1 MSRATAPADYRAVV
15 EAAVEAY
22 GRDSGFLISV
32 LQDVQE
38 DFGYLPAPA
47 LRSVAEILGV
57 PLTQVYSA
65 TTFYKSLRLTPRGKH
80 LITLCLGTVC
90 YLKGAGEIARAIQD
104 TLNVAPDGTTDDM
117 LFTFKPVNC
126 LGACALAPVMIVDS
140 QYFTKVRPGDVEG
153 ILARHAEEG
162 HESRYGD

>member
-1 MSRATAPADYRAVV
+1 MSRATAPADYRAIV
-15 EAAVEAY
+15 EAAAEEY
-22 GRDSGFLISV
+22 GRDPGFLIPV

-47 LRSVAEILGV
+47 LRSVAEILRV

-65 TTFYKSLRLTPRGKH
+65 TTFYRSLRLTPRGKH

-90 YLKGAGEIARAIQD
+90 YLKGASEIARAIQD
-104 TLNVAPDGTTDDM
+104 SLNVAPDGTTDDL

-126 LGACALAPVMIVDS
+126 LGACALAPVMMVDN
-140 QYFTKVRPGDVEG
+140 QYFTKVRPNQVEG
-153 ILARHAEEG
+153 ILAGYAEEG
-162 HESRYGD
+162 DEPRYGD